1 MKREIEYL
9 KRRDRQET
17 VERMMRIQEYGR
29 EKVMQKIMSEDLR
42 TYSLKQE
49 KNNLLAARREMRS
62 QAER

>member
-29 EKVMQKIMSEDLR
+29 EKVM
-42 TYSLKQE
+42 
-49 KNNLLAARREMRS
+49 
-62 QAER
+62 

>member
-62 QAER
+62 